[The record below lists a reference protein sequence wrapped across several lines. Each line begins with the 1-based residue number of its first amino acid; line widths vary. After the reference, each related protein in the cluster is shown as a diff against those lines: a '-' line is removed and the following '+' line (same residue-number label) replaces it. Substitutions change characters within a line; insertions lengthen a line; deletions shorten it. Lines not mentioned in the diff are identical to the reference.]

1 MESINEMKY
10 LTKSL
15 LYDLEKGNRQW
26 EDETIQFFLPA
37 GLYFANFDLL
47 KVCAENLLVDEDAQI
62 VNNFL
67 DKLEAICSVNEQKL
81 HEEVENKLDRIIGDL
96 L

>member
-1 MESINEMKY
+1 MESINEMEY

-26 EDETIQFFLPA
+26 EDEIIQFFLPV

-47 KVCAENLLVDEDAQI
+47 KVCAENLLVEEDAQI

-67 DKLEAICSVNEQKL
+67 DKLETICSVNEQKL
-81 HEEVENKLDRIIGDL
+81 HEEVENKLDRIIGGL